1 MYSGDDLP
9 PFYIG
14 STSIENLTR
23 GYHGSVSSKEFRDGW
38 KAAIKN
44 FPECFSTVI
53 LTSHVTREEALCEE
67 ERLQRYLD
75 VIRSPLFMNQSYA
88 RGGFVRTGPLSEET
102 KAKIRAK
109 LSGRKIPLE
118 VVEKV
123 AKSLKGKKRDPRIGE
138 KISQSKQGIKL
149 SAAHAAKCGDCFRG
163 RKHSDETKQKMSE
176 ARIGRK
182 HSEETKQKMREAH
195 AARKQQNGASS

>member
-118 VVEKV
+118 VVEKWRNLLRVRNEIRGLERRSANLNKASSCLLLMRQSV
-123 AKSLKGKKRDPRIGE
+123 AI
-138 KISQSKQGIKL
+138 
-149 SAAHAAKCGDCFRG
+149 A
-163 RKHSDETKQKMSE
+163 SE
-176 ARIGRK
+176 AAN
-182 HSEETKQKMREAH
+182 TQMRPSK
-195 AARKQQNGASS
+195 R